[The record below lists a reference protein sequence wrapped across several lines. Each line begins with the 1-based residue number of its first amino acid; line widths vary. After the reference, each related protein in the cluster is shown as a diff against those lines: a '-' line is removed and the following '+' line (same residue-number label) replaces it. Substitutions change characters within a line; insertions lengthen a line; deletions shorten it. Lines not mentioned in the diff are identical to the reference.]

1 MELKSQLQKQVI
13 FLGFWRKV
21 ETYEEQPDIHF
32 LHQLILIL
40 ETDQPDNLITWSTM
54 QNFNHLLG
62 GDSTRI
68 PTIKVLKIG
77 WGKNRTGLSVTFR
90 TTEK

>member
-1 MELKSQLQKQVI
+1 MKRSTVLRHKNKCF

-40 ETDQPDNLITWSTM
+40 ETDQPDNPITWSTM
-54 QNFNHLLG
+54 QNYNHLLG

-68 PTIKVLKIG
+68 PTIKVL
-77 WGKNRTGLSVTFR
+77 
-90 TTEK
+90 